1 MKISSKNTFACTTKA
16 SDGLRTSAAM
26 SLLRCSIALLWVT
39 RSVSR
44 ASDGMTFLLK
54 DVTHKLVALLDEALN
69 K

>member
-1 MKISSKNTFACTTKA
+1 
-16 SDGLRTSAAM
+16 M